1 MSPVFLFPLA
11 PILSHKNVYVHWDN
25 LVLCFWCLFSYVTV
39 AVIHCLGSA
48 TEFEFEFENLNLN
61 RSDYKGNVFQ
71 YKKKKKISSFTKRFV
86 LFKCVIYTVH

>member
-1 MSPVFLFPLA
+1 M
-11 PILSHKNVYVHWDN
+11 
-25 LVLCFWCLFSYVTV
+25 LCFWCLFSYVTV

-71 YKKKKKISSFTKRFV
+71 YKKKKKICSFTKRFV